1 MTYTL
6 DLSEGLS
13 VLGVD
18 HQHSPI
24 SGRILITLDTRSRWV
39 ELNCSC
45 GSSMTA
51 RWGAQMSTYRDL
63 LLFAWTQSCGS
74 IARPAV

>member
-13 VLGVD
+13 VLEGD

-24 SGRILITLDTRSRWV
+24 SGRILITLDARSRWV

-45 GSSMTA
+45 GASMTA
-51 RWGAQMSTYRDL
+51 RWSAQMSTYRDL
-63 LLFAWTQSCGS
+63 LQFAWTQSCGS